1 MSHLLVKYLQNY
13 AFEIT
18 CVSALIALI
27 SIVLVIINY
36 IRTSKIMKKYKR
48 LMRGA
53 DSKSLESMLLQ
64 QLDEIQAS
72 NARMKELELSYST
85 IKSKMYRCIQH
96 IGVVRYNAFEQ
107 MGSDQSFSIAMLDDK
122 GDGFVL
128 TSLYGRNTS
137 TSFAK
142 PIKGKQS
149 EYPLSDEEKE
159 AIERAIK

>member
-1 MSHLLVKYLQNY
+1 MDYIIEFLKRYSIEVVC
-13 AFEIT
+13 I
-18 CVSALIALI
+18 SALAAFI
-27 SIVLVIINY
+27 SIILVLVNY
-36 IRTSKIMKKYKR
+36 SRTSKIIKKYKR

-53 DSKSLESMLLQ
+53 DNKNLESMLLQ

-72 NARMKELELSYST
+72 LTRIKELELAYSSL
-85 IKSKMYRCIQH
+85 KNKMTRCVQH
-96 IGVVRYNAFEQ
+96 IGVVRYNAFEN
-107 MGSDQSFSIAMLDDK
+107 MGSDQSFSVAILDDN

-142 PIKGKQS
+142 PVKGKRS

-159 AIERAIK
+159 AIERACR